1 MDLRIA
7 RVIRGALLAG
17 AAIFFLSS
25 LLLPAQ
31 DDAGRAGAVVTPQSD
46 PASHPDA
53 DFPTGE
59 TPTPAPVQAPPTPAP
74 PDTPATATQ
83 SVAADPTEGTWQETL
98 APIVRVG
105 GAVGLVLSIALGGF
119 WALRKF
125 APNRFPRKPA
135 EKTLRL
141 LETLPMGEKRS
152 IAVVEVA
159 GKRFLIGNTPNEIT
173 MLAPLEAGLPRESR
187 AIEGT
192 GATFGE
198 APSAARPVSGR
209 FLNLILSERNTPP
222 RTRANASPLSPDIV
236 GKMRELREALES

>member
-7 RVIRGALLAG
+7 RIVRGALLAG
-17 AAIFFLSS
+17 AAILFLSS
-25 LLLPAQ
+25 MPLPAQ
-31 DDAGRAGAVVTPQSD
+31 DDAARAATGVMPQTD
-46 PASHPDA
+46 PASHPDT
-53 DFPTGE
+53 DFSAGE
-59 TPTPAPVQAPPTPAP
+59 TPAPAPVPALPSPSPETPAAAAE
-74 PDTPATATQ
+74 PAPSDLPA
-83 SVAADPTEGTWQETL
+83 GTWQETL
-98 APIVRVG
+98 APMVRIG

-141 LETLPMGEKRS
+141 IETLPMGEKRS

-173 MLAPLEAGLPRESR
+173 MLSPLEVGLPRESR
-187 AIEGT
+187 AAEGT
-192 GATFGE
+192 GAAINE
-198 APSAARPVSGR
+198 LPPAARPVQGR
-209 FLNLILSERNTPP
+209 FLNLILSERGTPP
-222 RTRANASPLSPDIV
+222 RAPAKPSPLSPDIL